1 MANRYKSH
9 CELVNIVK
17 GPFDLHTCWPRFRS
31 QHRKFVIKYPFLYIH
46 FFSLCPVYPKASLRF
61 KLRFFSNGQFSDKF
75 FINFFTSVTNNVHCM
90 KKTFISRDYQYF
102 FLILKLL
109 PQHTGNEQSLRFSA
123 MRKPNLRGCTILIM
137 LRHKLYRYIISLKWR
152 GGVQFLADAHGSGLH
167 IVENRRLCSFS
178 VCCGKNYW

>member
-1 MANRYKSH
+1 MIDVRVSNNTRSPIRSKVIQVS
-9 CELVNIVK
+9 
-17 GPFDLHTCWPRFRS
+17 RFRS

-61 KLRFFSNGQFSDKF
+61 KLRFFQTD
-75 FINFFTSVTNNVHCM
+75 NFLTSSSS
-90 KKTFISRDYQYF
+90 ISSLLLLIMYIVWRRLSF
-102 FLILKLL
+102 LAIISIFLILKLL